1 MIHVCDDYNNG
12 FFQFQRNVVV
22 HGLTEKLVVSPTD
35 VLKLMEVGERR
46 RQVGCTNM
54 NERSSR
60 SHTIFR
66 MVRCFS

>member
-1 MIHVCDDYNNG
+1 M
-12 FFQFQRNVVV
+12 QRGDRN
-22 HGLTEKLVVSPTD
+22 
-35 VLKLMEVGERR
+35 

-66 MVRCFS
+66 IVSTNAFLRMIFYIENVVLINTCHNRLRLLDSSYH